1 MDVLHRGYLVA
12 GGLALVLVLTSE
24 RVRRLPVSGPL
35 LALLTGALV
44 GPHAL
49 RLLVVPEDV
58 RDPLLL
64 EAARAMLAVSLIGV
78 ALRFPLSRLRPV
90 LRPVVLL
97 VAVVMPLAALLAGV
111 AAHLL
116 LGLPIALAALLGA
129 CLCPTD
135 PVLASD
141 VVSGGAAA
149 RDLPVETRQVLTEES
164 GANDGLAL
172 PLVLLALAPVL
183 GKGVGGEAVTATYQV
198 LVGATVGALLGF
210 VTARVVRSAEA
221 RKNIDPPSDLVV
233 TLVLAITVLGA
244 ARVLK
249 SDGVLAVFV
258 AGLAYNAFVSKDQ
271 REQQEM
277 IDDVANRYLVVPFF
291 VLLGAVLPWDDWADL
306 GWAGPAFAL
315 AVLAVRRP
323 PPVLALARLL
333 GLRLRDAVFVGWFG
347 PIGVSA
353 VFYLALSA
361 DEGAID
367 PRLFAAGTLAVAA
380 STLAHGVTALPA
392 RRAYARRC
400 STVICASG

>member
-1 MDVLHRGYLVA
+1 WSG
-12 GGLALVLVLTSE
+12 
-24 RVRRLPVSGPL
+24 RRRCACSSCPKTWATCCCWRP
-35 LALLTGALV
+35 
-44 GPHAL
+44 
-49 RLLVVPEDV
+49 
-58 RDPLLL
+58 
-64 EAARAMLAVSLIGV
+64 RAML
-78 ALRFPLSRLRPV
+78 V
-90 LRPVVLL
+90 L
-97 VAVVMPLAALLAGV
+97 VVMPLVALLTGV

-135 PVLASD
+135 PIVASD
-141 VVSGGAAA
+141 VVSGGPAA
-149 RDLPVETRQVLTEES
+149 RDLPAKTRQVLTEES

-183 GKGVGGEAVTATYQV
+183 GKAAGGEAVTATYQV
-198 LVGATVGALLGF
+198 LVGAIVGALLGY
-210 VTARVVRSAEA
+210 VTARVVRSVEA
-221 RKNIDPPSDLVV
+221 HKDIGPPSDLVV

-258 AGLAYNAFVSKDQ
+258 AGLAYNARGRQ
-271 REQQEM
+271 RRARAAGDARRRRQPLPRRP
-277 IDDVANRYLVVPFF
+277 VH

-306 GWAGPAFAL
+306 GWAGPGFAL

-361 DEGAID
+361 DEGATD

-392 RRAYARRC
+392 RRAYARRA
-400 STVICASG
+400 ASP